1 MVRAKPLGAATSS
14 GVCPETA
21 AALSTRKVGM
31 VQGWDAKSLRTTDV
45 TVSWQTGT
53 PNMTRYLPSKVADWS
68 CKM

>member
-14 GVCPETA
+14 GVCPETS
-21 AALSTRKVGM
+21 AALPTRKVSM

-45 TVSWQTGT
+45 SLLA
-53 PNMTRYLPSKVADWS
+53 NMTRYLPSKVADWS